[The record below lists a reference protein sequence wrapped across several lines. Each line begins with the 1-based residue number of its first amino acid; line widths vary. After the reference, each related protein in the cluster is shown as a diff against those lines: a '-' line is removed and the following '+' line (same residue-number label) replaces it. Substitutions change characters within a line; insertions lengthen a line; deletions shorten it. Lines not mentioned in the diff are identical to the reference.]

1 MISNVLMFRRA
12 NVCYDTLNIFTDKVA
27 SCLNNRGIKVDFIN
41 LDSKDVE
48 GEIYR
53 VINKRYDACLTFN
66 SVGQHG
72 FKVNGQF
79 LLDYMKVPFY
89 NYIVDHPMRHYKHL
103 CVPLKSYHVLCL
115 DMGHEEYISKHH
127 TNIKSVHTL
136 PLGGWVNEGKGL
148 KPIGDRRYDV
158 VMTGSYYS
166 LSDIEDTIL
175 KGDKQF
181 IDLTIATINY
191 MLDNRSVS
199 NEEALEA
206 VLEANSIEVDDS
218 AFAMYLNKID
228 RSNHYVNAYVREEVV
243 RYIIDSGASLHL
255 FGDGWDKLN
264 VDDWK
269 NTVIHK
275 GVPYTETADIY
286 ADAKVVLNTMPWFKK
301 GLHDRVPTAM
311 LNGAV
316 ALTDTTEYIDN
327 FFRTEGDDAELLTF
341 DIANPGEAVE
351 KLDLLLSD
359 TALLEGISERGRLK
373 ALNDL
378 TWESRVDQMIKIFEE
393 NKINA

>member
-12 NVCYDTLNIFTDKVA
+12 NVCYDTLNIFTDQVA
-27 SCLNNRGIKVDFIN
+27 SCLKKRGINVDFIN

-53 VINKRYDACLTFN
+53 VINNRYDVALTFN
-66 SVGQHG
+66 SVGQHA

-103 CVPLKSYHVLCL
+103 CVPLKDYHVFCL
-115 DMGHEEYISKHH
+115 DKGHEEYILKSHP
-127 TNIKSVHTL
+127 NIKTANTL
-136 PLGGWVNEGKGL
+136 PLGGWINEGANI
-148 KPIGDRRYDV
+148 KPIRDRRYDV
-158 VMTGSYYS
+158 VLTGSYYS

-175 KGDKQF
+175 NGDKQF

-199 NEEALEA
+199 NEDALKA
-206 VLEANSIEVDDS
+206 VLEANSINVDDS
-218 AFAMYLNKID
+218 TFAMYLNKID

-243 RYIIDSGASLHL
+243 RYVIDSGVSLHL
-255 FGDGWDKLN
+255 FGDGWDRLN

-286 ADAKVVLNTMPWFKK
+286 ADAKVCLNTMPWFKK

-316 ALTDTTEYIDN
+316 ALTDTTEYIDE
-327 FFRTEGDDAELLTF
+327 FFVTEGDDIELLTF
-341 DIANPGEAVE
+341 DIANPVTAVE
-351 KLDLLLSD
+351 KLKSVLGD
-359 TALLEGISERGRLK
+359 AKLLEGVSERGRRK
-373 ALNDL
+373 ALCDL
-378 TWESRVDQMIKIFEE
+378 TCEVRVDQMIEIFEE
-393 NKINA
+393 NKNNA